1 MKVLIVGS
9 GGREHA
15 IAHSVAKSEKVSK
28 IYCAPGNAGIS
39 EYAECVAIGAMEF
52 DKLVAFAK
60 ENAIDLVIV
69 GMDDPLVGGLVDLFE
84 AEEIRICFS
93 NSDITNIIF
102 PWLELPNKEY
112 KHKEPKR
119 MHVGQ
124 EALVFKLH
132 ITPSETQPIVQL
144 ENGVEA
150 KKIQNIYVYCQYLT
164 RVK

>member
-1 MKVLIVGS
+1 MTHNNPLLLLDNSSMMNVIGDGEFSSHNMTLEETKAVL
-9 GGREHA
+9 E
-15 IAHSVAKSEKVSK
+15 
-28 IYCAPGNAGIS
+28 
-39 EYAECVAIGAMEF
+39 
-52 DKLVAFAK
+52 AFG
-60 ENAIDLVIV
+60 E
-69 GMDDPLVGGLVDLFE
+69 
-84 AEEIRICFS
+84 EEIRICFS